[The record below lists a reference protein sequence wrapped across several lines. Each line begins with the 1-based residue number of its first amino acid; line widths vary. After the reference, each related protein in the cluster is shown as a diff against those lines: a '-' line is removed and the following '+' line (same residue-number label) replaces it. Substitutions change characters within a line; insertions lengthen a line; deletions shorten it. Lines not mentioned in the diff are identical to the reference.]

1 MSGHQNNMMHL
12 QIFIHNKIVI
22 IQISSGKRIGLNDWE
37 GWKIRG
43 WKSVLK
49 WVNEASLKPELLG
62 FSETRGLVK

>member
-1 MSGHQNNMMHL
+1 MHL

-22 IQISSGKRIGLNDWE
+22 IQISSSKRVGLNDWE

-49 WVNEASLKPELLG
+49 WVNEASLNLNY
-62 FSETRGLVK
+62 